1 MKKRITMTIYDD
13 KAFEFLQSRTLNEMI
28 SSTQET
34 GLCLMV
40 YQNGI
45 QVYVEKTKAGYKI
58 SACDTNSKDV
68 NNEV

>member
-13 KAFEFLQSRTLNEMI
+13 KTFEFLQSRILKEMI
-28 SSTQET
+28 SATKET
-34 GLCLMV
+34 GQCLMV

-58 SACDTNSKDV
+58 SAYDRNS
-68 NNEV
+68 EE

>member
-13 KAFEFLQSRTLNEMI
+13 SSFEFLQSRTIEEMI
-28 SSTQET
+28 NATKET
-34 GLCLMV
+34 GQCLMV

-58 SACDTNSKDV
+58 SAYDRNAK
-68 NNEV
+68 E